1 MSRVTLVPVP
11 PEEIREGL
19 YSVIGGALAGGAPA
33 PSWVAVDDGT
43 DAWFVEVSRRPAA
56 ERMRGVLAA
65 AGEVALVNAQR
76 LGVGGAMWLPPAS
89 LGALEA
95 FSTADDAS
103 LPATPDAAVLE
114 LLEVGAPVHVVTF
127 ADRAFWRAQ
136 HGDRALTAHLAD
148 LAFALGVPAAI
159 VPWPALVI
167 ASKDEPASAAAWDDI
182 ATRAGIHGLRIIS
195 RSLEESSTT
204 EAVLDAAYG
213 ALWSALADETRS
225 DSAEPQPV
233 HELPHG
239 RRVGWWNLQEVEL
252 EEEGWLATPTEV
264 TPTKCRWRLQG
275 PEIDGE
281 AEEVLTSDEVSDL
294 DGVIAARI
302 PGWAAREL
310 RPGSPGGLLAAR
322 IAEAA
327 DRRGFP
333 LWIPGVDEE
342 GLRFVLGLPGTVWVD
357 GPAVPD

>member
-1 MSRVTLVPVP
+1 M
-11 PEEIREGL
+11 
-19 YSVIGGALAGGAPA
+19 
-33 PSWVAVDDGT
+33 
-43 DAWFVEVSRRPAA
+43 
-56 ERMRGVLAA
+56 LAA
-65 AGEVALVNAQR
+65 AGEVALVNGQR

-95 FSTADDAS
+95 FTAADTAS

-114 LLEVGAPVHVVTF
+114 LLEVGAPIHVVTF

-136 HGDRALTAHLAD
+136 YGDRALAAFLTD

-159 VPWPALVI
+159 VPWPALVM
-167 ASKDEPASAAAWDDI
+167 ASKEEPGSAAAWDDI
-182 ATRAGIHGLRIIS
+182 ATKAGIHGLQITS
-195 RSLEESSTT
+195 HSLPEPSSTD
-204 EAVLDAAYG
+204 AVLDGAYG
-213 ALWSALADETRS
+213 ALWSALADDERS
-225 DSAEPQPV
+225 GSLELQPV

-239 RRVGWWNLQEVEL
+239 RRVGWWNLQELQL

-275 PEIDGE
+275 TDLNGEIED
-281 AEEVLTSDEVSDL
+281 VLTSDEVSDL
-294 DGVIAARI
+294 EGVIAARI

-327 DRRGFP
+327 NRRGLP

-342 GLRFVLGLPGTVWVD
+342 GLRCVLGLPGTIWVD